1 MFKQIDYVIIGVS
14 NMEQSVSFY
23 KDALGMS
30 LKFNSPEWTEFV
42 TGPTT
47 LALHPARPRVASA
60 TATTEMVAGTSS
72 LGFNVTDLDKT
83 VRELKAR
90 NIRFV
95 MEPKAREGEGIRL
108 AVFVDPDGLEISIAE
123 PLKQSI
129 TTEAP
134 GP

>member
-1 MFKQIDYVIIGVS
+1 MFKQIDYLIIGVS
-14 NMEQSVSFY
+14 NMDKSVSFY
-23 KDALGMS
+23 KDALGLS

-47 LALHPARPRVASA
+47 LALHPARPRIAP
-60 TATTEMVAGTSS
+60 TTPTTEIVAGTSS

-83 VRELKAR
+83 VLELKAR

-95 MEPKAREGEGIRL
+95 MEPKVREGEGIRL
-108 AVFVDPDGLEISIAE
+108 AVFLDPDGLEISIAE
-123 PLKQSI
+123 PLKQPIS
-129 TTEAP
+129 TEVS